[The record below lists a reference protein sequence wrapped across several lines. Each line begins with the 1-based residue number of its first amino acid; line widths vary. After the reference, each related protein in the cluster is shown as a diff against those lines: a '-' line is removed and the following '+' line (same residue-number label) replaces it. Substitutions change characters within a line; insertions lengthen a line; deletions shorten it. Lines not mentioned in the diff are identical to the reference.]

1 MLLLTEYCAGGTLNE
16 RLTRPSD
23 VDQTNCYRAQVAF
36 LPRGVLHF
44 DLKTQNVLLTSMED
58 VKLADFGMAPEFIAL
73 KLNKARRED
82 GSWLDCLIKYY
93 TRLNVGPMYW
103 VAPEFFCLE
112 YTQNSEMFSLGAILF
127 AILERDF
134 IQIRNEKVYGV
145 FKCIPTGGK
154 VRPGYAM
161 AMCDPEVS
169 AKFSR
174 QAQGSRALQRIDLDA
189 L

>member
-1 MLLLTEYCAGGTLNE
+1 M
-16 RLTRPSD
+16 
-23 VDQTNCYRAQVAF
+23 
-36 LPRGVLHF
+36 
-44 DLKTQNVLLTSMED
+44 LLTSTED

-93 TRLNVGPMYW
+93 TRLNVAPMYW
-103 VAPEFFCLE
+103 VAPEFFCFE
-112 YTQNSEMFSLGAILF
+112 YTQNSDMFSLGAILF

-145 FKCIPTGGK
+145 FKCTGGK
-154 VRPGYAM
+154 VGLGYAM
-161 AMCDPEVS
+161 ATYDPEIS

-174 QAQGSRALQRIDLDA
+174 QAQGSRALQRIALDA
-189 L
+189 LQYNKNDRPTAAEIHDQVISVR